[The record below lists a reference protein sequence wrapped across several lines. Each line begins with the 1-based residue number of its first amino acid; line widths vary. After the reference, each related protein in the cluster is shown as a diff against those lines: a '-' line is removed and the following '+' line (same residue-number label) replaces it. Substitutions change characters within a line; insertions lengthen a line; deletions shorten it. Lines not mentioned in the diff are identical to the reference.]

1 MNTVLEGG
9 QVDKHM
15 DLPGQSESTGRQQ
28 LQRSLQKIDQTMA
41 SMGDLLSRICDNLF
55 SRSTSAHGDDSGPP
69 GRKRARTH
77 SLSASKDSADDD
89 SRPLGDTQPEADAL
103 SVHASDETTS
113 G

>member
-1 MNTVLEGG
+1 
-9 QVDKHM
+9 
-15 DLPGQSESTGRQQ
+15 
-28 LQRSLQKIDQTMA
+28 MA

-55 SRSTSAHGDDSGPP
+55 SRSTSAHRDDSGPP